1 MLKIS
6 NTLVRSDV
14 HILKS
19 IFGFL
24 SLKEN
29 KFGFWK
35 ISALEKINTN
45 FYFFFLWEKYEYFKI
60 VVEL

>member
-1 MLKIS
+1 MSSHQHVMLKIS

-45 FYFFFLWEKYEYFKI
+45 FYFFFL
-60 VVEL
+60 